1 MVQQRLWFIALQGLG
16 LFAILGTNKTIR
28 KAGASR
34 RQTIAETV
42 VKHLKYLYI
51 IFALLILSS
60 CGDSSELV
68 TQDRILHVYVS
79 DSLQGRYKYKLKIVK
94 DSLLKYNY
102 ENITDSSKNMTF
114 SYDAKNELL
123 LFAGD
128 KYEIL
133 RKDKLHIPQ
142 LKNYFFS
149 FYNNSS
155 SAMDITDP
163 IIFDKDYGV
172 LAIGNSMA
180 PNFIY
185 LEDDDEK
192 ISSMLNPKL

>member
-1 MVQQRLWFIALQGLG
+1 M
-16 LFAILGTNKTIR
+16 
-28 KAGASR
+28 
-34 RQTIAETV
+34 
-42 VKHLKYLYI
+42 KYLYI